1 MNMNII
7 GIDLGSTM
15 TKVVQIK
22 NNNLTNKEIYSE
34 KNVEKVI
41 EKFINDNNIDLT
53 EIEEFVIT
61 GVGASKIKK
70 NIYNKP
76 TKIVNEFEAIANC
89 VDKNCLI
96 TSIGTGT
103 AFILKNGEDAVH
115 LGGSGL
121 GGGTLINLAKKLTNI
136 DNFNNIKEL
145 ILKGNLNSVDL
156 RLKDITK
163 EKLSNLS
170 MDTTVSNFGKIEPN
184 ANKADILK
192 GILNII
198 IESIAVMCEMALKNT
213 KIKEVVV
220 IGTITTL
227 PLIKDILKRVS
238 LLHDVSFEIPENSQ
252 FLTAIGAVRKEFISL
267 ENHQI

>member
-1 MNMNII
+1 MSII
-7 GIDLGSTM
+7 GIDFGSTM
-15 TKVVQIK
+15 TKIVQIK
-22 NNNLTNKEIYSE
+22 NNNLINKGIYSE
-34 KNVEKVI
+34 KNEKKVI
-41 EKFINDNNIDLT
+41 EKFINDNNINIE

-61 GVGASKIKK
+61 GVRAVKIKG

-76 TKIVNEFEAIANC
+76 TKIVGEFEAIANC

-96 TSIGTGT
+96 ASIGTGT
-103 AFILKNGEDAVH
+103 AFILKNRKKVIH

-121 GGGTLINLAKKLTNI
+121 GGGTLINLAKKLANI
-136 DNFNNIKEL
+136 DDFNNIKKL
-145 ILKGNLNSVDL
+145 ILNGNLNSVDL
-156 RLKDITK
+156 RLKDITQ

-170 MDTTVSNFGKIEPN
+170 IDTTVSNFGKIEPT
-184 ANKADILK
+184 ANESDMLK
-192 GILNII
+192 GIVNMI
-198 IESIAVMCEMALKNT
+198 IESIAVMCAMALKNT

-238 LLHDVSFEIPENSQ
+238 TLHDVSFEIPENSQ

-267 ENHQI
+267 ENYQI

>member
-1 MNMNII
+1 MSII
-7 GIDLGSTM
+7 GVDLGSTM

-22 NNNLTNKEIYSE
+22 NNNLTNKGIYSE

-41 EKFINDNNIDLT
+41 EKFINDNNVDLT

-96 TSIGTGT
+96 ASIGTGT
-103 AFILKNGEDAVH
+103 AFILKNGENAVH

-121 GGGTLINLAKKLTNI
+121 GGGTLINLAKELANI
-136 DNFNNIKEL
+136 DDFNNIKEL

-156 RLKDITK
+156 RLKDITQ
-163 EKLSNLS
+163 EKLSNLN
-170 MDTTVSNFGKIEPN
+170 MDTTVSNFGKIESD
-184 ANKADILK
+184 ANKADIVK
-192 GILNII
+192 GILNMI
-198 IESIAVMCEMALKNT
+198 IESIAVMCAMALKNT
-213 KIKEVVV
+213 KTKEVVV

-238 LLHDVSFEIPENSQ
+238 DLHNVRFEIPKNPE
-252 FLTAIGAVRKEFISL
+252 FLTAIGATKTEFISL
-267 ENHQI
+267 RYQNL